1 MSFDYLPEDFFL
13 VILSILLIVTVIELI
28 KKAFRNDR

>member
-1 MSFDYLPEDFFL
+1 MSFNYLPEDFFL